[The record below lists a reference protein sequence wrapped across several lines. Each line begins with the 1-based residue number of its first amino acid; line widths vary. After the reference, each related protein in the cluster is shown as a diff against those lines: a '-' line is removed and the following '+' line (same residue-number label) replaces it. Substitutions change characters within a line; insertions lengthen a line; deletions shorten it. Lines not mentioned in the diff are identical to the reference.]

1 MSLIISISGVR
12 GTIGGKPSEN
22 LTPEDLLKFTS
33 AYATWLKNIHQN
45 IIKPKVVIGRD
56 ARISGKMVS
65 NVVVGT
71 LLGCG
76 IDVIDIDLAT
86 TPTVE
91 MVVTKLKAQGGV
103 ILTASHNPKQW
114 NALKLLNH
122 HGEFLSQA
130 DGEALLNIIKNNT
143 VTYADVD
150 TLGEITS
157 LMDMTQYHVDAVLKM
172 KDVTVEAIQKAKLKV
187 VVDVVNSV
195 GALAIPPL
203 LDKLGVKYILLN
215 GKPNGIFA
223 HNPEPLPEH
232 LTEIAERV
240 CLEKADLGIVVDP
253 DVDRVA
259 FISENG
265 EMFGE
270 EYSLVA
276 IAKYILSKQPGN
288 TVSNLSSSRALRD
301 VTEQAGGKYYAA
313 AVGEVN
319 VVAKMKAVN
328 AVFGGE
334 GNGGII
340 SPELHY
346 GRDALVGIALFLSY
360 YVQEKKK
367 MSELRMTLPS
377 YYMVKTKVTLPNNVH
392 PDQVIEKI
400 KNIYSQE
407 QLNTED
413 GVKIDFEKSKS
424 WVHLRKSNTEP
435 IIRIYA
441 EAQNVDDAERLVLKI
456 KQDINIS

>member
-71 LLGCG
+71 LMGCG